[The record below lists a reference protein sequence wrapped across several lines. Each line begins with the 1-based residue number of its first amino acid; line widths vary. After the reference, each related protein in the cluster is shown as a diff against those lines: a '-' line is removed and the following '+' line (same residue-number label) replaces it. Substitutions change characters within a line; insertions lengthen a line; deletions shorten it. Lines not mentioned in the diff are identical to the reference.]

1 MAKPTLTS
9 KLALFV
15 LSLAAVN
22 VQAKWNDVDV
32 KTLPF
37 VAVPRETVA
46 GKAQSLLPPGKRWKL
61 VWHDE
66 FDQKEIDPAKARE
79 KHSINQISTRS
90 FLTYPTLPKGLS
102 GYSAIPVIH
111 FADNA
116 TEA

>member
-1 MAKPTLTS
+1 MAKPTLTR
-9 KLALFV
+9 KLALFA

-66 FDQKEIDPAKARE
+66 FDQKEIDKTLQKQE
-79 KHSINQISTRS
+79 KKHSINQISTRS
-90 FLTYPTLPKGLS
+90 FFDLS
-102 GYSAIPVIH
+102 HFTEGPVRLFSNSRH
-111 FADNA
+111 PFRR
-116 TEA
+116 